1 MFRLHQGIY
10 GHSFIKKALI
20 LQLLGGVEKNLE
32 NETHLRRDINIL
44 MVF

>member
-1 MFRLHQGIY
+1 MFLKFLSNSIAPGIY

-32 NETHLRRDINIL
+32 NETH
-44 MVF
+44 